1 MEKKIEMNLTIL
13 DGTSRA
19 QVIKAIRTYEETN
32 NVNVI
37 TFFVASNHRLI
48 MIEYDGIGVA
58 KRYGNIEEFLL
69 YPSYEKLE
77 LTCIL

>member
-48 MIEYDGIGVA
+48 MIEFDGIVVTMW
-58 KRYGNIEEFLL
+58 RGNIDNFIRCDF
-69 YPSYEKLE
+69 SNMK
-77 LTCIL
+77 IVSII